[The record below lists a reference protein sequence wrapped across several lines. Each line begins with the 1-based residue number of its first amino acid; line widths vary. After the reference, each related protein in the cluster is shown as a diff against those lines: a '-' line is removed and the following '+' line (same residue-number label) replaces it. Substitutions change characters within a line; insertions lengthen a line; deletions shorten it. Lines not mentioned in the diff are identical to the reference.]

1 MSVWSTITDRI
12 WPTFVDSDL
21 GGRCET
27 FVADRGL
34 DNGGI
39 CGKLHDRDILA
50 LIDTRNLWQEDHLDA
65 DQLKAPTRPLHS
77 NVYDAMLRTEC
88 GDLYCRC
95 PEADTFG

>member
-1 MSVWSTITDRI
+1 MSVWSTITDRN

-34 DNGGI
+34 DNDGI
-39 CGKLHDRDILA
+39 RGILHDRDILA
-50 LIDTRNLWQEDHLDA
+50 LIDTRNLWQE

-88 GDLYCRC
+88 GVLYCRC
-95 PEADTFG
+95 PEVDTFG